1 MNKKVHITEVV
12 LRDANQS
19 LIATRMAR
27 SDFEDIL
34 ETMDQAGYYSM
45 EVWGGATFDSCLRY
59 LDEDPWERLRFIRSK
74 VKNTKLQMLLR
85 GQNILGYKHYSDDT
99 VRAFVRKSVENGI
112 DIIRIFDAL
121 NDPHNMATAIDECL
135 KAGGH
140 AQGTICYTISPIHTF
155 ESYVAL
161 GKKLEDMGCNSICIK
176 DMAGIIS
183 PQICYDLVK
192 ALKKEL
198 KIPVYVHSHTTT
210 GLAQMTLLKAIE
222 AGADGVDTA
231 ISIFSGGTSHP
242 STESLV
248 YTLNEM
254 NIDSGVDLKVCKKIN
269 DHFKPVQERFLKN
282 GGLNP
287 SVLTTKIDALN
298 YQIPGGM
305 LSNLI
310 SQLTAVD
317 KLDKLD
323 EVLAE
328 TPLVRKDMG
337 YPPLVTPMS
346 QMVGSQAVTNV
357 LTGARYKLISKE
369 VKAYC
374 RGEYGHSP
382 APISEELMKL
392 ALGDEKPYEG
402 RYDDLIEPEIP
413 AAKEYLGDLAESEE
427 DVLSYVAF
435 PQQAEAFLKERR
447 LKKAMKVSYTITEAK

>member
-1 MNKKVHITEVV
+1 MGKKLNITEVV

-19 LIATRMAR
+19 QIATRMPR

-34 ETMDQAGYYSM
+34 ETMDQVGYYSM

-85 GQNILGYKHYSDDT
+85 GQNILGYRHYSDDT

-121 NDPHNMATAIDECL
+121 NDPTNMATAIDECL

-155 ESYVAL
+155 ESYVEL
-161 GKKLEDMGCNSICIK
+161 GKKLEQMGCNSICIK
-176 DMAGIIS
+176 DMAGIMS
-183 PQICYDLVK
+183 PQNAYDLVS
-192 ALKKEL
+192 ALKANVNL
-198 KIPVYVHSHTTT
+198 PIYVHSHSTT
-210 GLAQMTLLKAIE
+210 GLGPLTLMKAAE
-222 AGADGVDTA
+222 AGAAGIDTA

-242 STESLV
+242 ATESLV
-248 YTLNEM
+248 YSLEEM
-254 NIDSGVDLKVCKKIN
+254 GFDTGVDLKVCQKIN
-269 DHFKPVQERFLKN
+269 DHFKPVQARFLKE

-287 SVLTTKIDALN
+287 SVLTTKIEALN

-310 SQLTAVD
+310 AQLTAAG

-323 EVLAE
+323 EALIE
-328 TPLVRKDMG
+328 TPKVRADMG

-346 QMVGSQAVTNV
+346 QMVGTQAVTNV
-357 LTGARYKLISKE
+357 LTGERYKMISKE

-392 ALGDEKPYEG
+392 ALGDEKPIEG
-402 RYDDLIEPEIP
+402 RYDDTIEPEIP
-413 AAKEYLGDLAESEE
+413 GAKAYLGPLAESEE

-435 PQQAEAFLKERR
+435 PQQAEAFLKARAE
-447 LKKAMKVSYTITEAK
+447 KKALKVSYTIQEAE

>member
-1 MNKKVHITEVV
+1 MKRKVHITEVV

-19 LIATRMAR
+19 QIATRMPR

-34 ETMDQAGYYSM
+34 ETMDKAGYYSM

-59 LDEDPWERLRFIRSK
+59 LDEDPWDRLRFIRSK

-121 NDPHNMATAIDECL
+121 NDPQNMATAIDECL

-155 ESYVAL
+155 ESYVEL
-161 GKKLEDMGCNSICIK
+161 GKTLEKMGCNSICVK
-176 DMAGIIS
+176 DMAGIMS
-183 PQICYDLVK
+183 PQVCYDLVS
-192 ALKKEL
+192 ALVKSVNL
-198 KIPVYVHSHTTT
+198 PVYVHSHSTK
-210 GLAQMTLLKAIE
+210 GLGPMTLMKAVE
-222 AGADGVDTA
+222 AGAAGIDTA

-242 STESLV
+242 ATESMV
-248 YTLNEM
+248 YSLEEM
-254 NIDSGVDLKVCKKIN
+254 GFDTGVNLKVCQKIN
-269 DHFKPVQERFLKN
+269 DHFKPVQARFLKE

-287 SVLTTKIDALN
+287 SVLTTKIEALN

-310 SQLTAVD
+310 SQLTAVNQ
-317 KLDKLD
+317 LDKLD
-323 EVLAE
+323 EVLVE
-328 TPLVRKDMG
+328 TPRVREDMG

-346 QMVGSQAVTNV
+346 QMVGTQAVTNV
-357 LTGARYKLISKE
+357 LTGERYKLVSKE
-369 VKAYC
+369 IKAYC
-374 RGEYGHSP
+374 RGEYGASP
-382 APISEELMKL
+382 APISKELMEK
-392 ALGDEKPYEG
+392 ALGDEKPIEG
-402 RYDDLIEPEIP
+402 RYDDMIEPEIP
-413 AAKEYLGDLAESEE
+413 GAKAYLGDLAESEE

-435 PQQAEAFLKERR
+435 PQQAEKFLKERR
-447 LKKAMKVSYTITEAK
+447 EKKALKVNYSIQEVE

>member
-1 MNKKVHITEVV
+1 MNRKVHITEVV

-19 LIATRMAR
+19 QIATRLAR

-34 ETMDQAGYYSM
+34 ETMDEAGYYSM
-45 EVWGGATFDSCLRY
+45 EVWGGATFDSCLRF
-59 LDEDPWERLRFIRSK
+59 LDEDPWDRLRFIRSK
-74 VKNTKLQMLLR
+74 VKKTKLQMLLR

-121 NDPHNMATAIDECL
+121 NDPMNMATAIDECL

-161 GKKLEDMGCNSICIK
+161 GKKLESMGCNSLCIK
-176 DMAGIIS
+176 DMAGIMS
-183 PQICYDLVK
+183 PQSAYDLVS
-192 ALKKEL
+192 ALKKEVNL
-198 KIPVYVHSHTTT
+198 PIYVHSHSTT
-210 GLAQMTLLKAIE
+210 GLGPLTLLKAIE
-222 AGADGVDTA
+222 AGAAGVDTA

-242 STESLV
+242 ATESLV
-248 YTLNEM
+248 YSLEEM
-254 NIDSGVDLKVCKKIN
+254 GYSTGVDLKVCKKIN
-269 DHFKPVQERFLKN
+269 DHFKPVQERFLKE

-287 SVLTTKIDALN
+287 SVLQTKIDALN

-310 SQLTAVD
+310 SQLTGVGQ
-317 KLDKLD
+317 LDKLD
-323 EVLAE
+323 EVLLE
-328 TPLVRKDMG
+328 TPKVRKDLG

-346 QMVGSQAVTNV
+346 QMVGAQAVTNV
-357 LTGARYKLISKE
+357 LMGERYKSISKE
-369 VKAYC
+369 VKAYL
-374 RGEYGHSP
+374 RGEYGK
-382 APISEELMKL
+382 APGEINQDLVKK

-402 RYDDLIEPEIP
+402 RFDDTIEPEIP
-413 AAKEYLGDLAESEE
+413 AAKAYLKDLAESEE

-447 LKKAMKVSYTITEAK
+447 EKKALKVTYSIQEAE

>member
-1 MNKKVHITEVV
+1 MKRKVNITEVV

-19 LIATRMAR
+19 QIATRMPR
-27 SDFEDIL
+27 SDFAGIL
-34 ETMDQAGYYSM
+34 ETMDEAGYYSM

-59 LDEDPWERLRFIRSK
+59 LDEDPWDRLRFIRSK
-74 VKNTKLQMLLR
+74 VKKTKLQMLLR
-85 GQNILGYKHYSDDT
+85 GQNILGYKHYSDET

-112 DIIRIFDAL
+112 DMIRIFDAL
-121 NDPHNMATAIDECL
+121 NDPANMATAIDECL

-140 AQGTICYTISPIHTF
+140 AQGAICYTISPIHTF
-155 ESYVAL
+155 ESYVEL
-161 GKKLEDMGCNSICIK
+161 GKKLEEMGCNSICIK

-183 PQICYDLVK
+183 PQIAYDLVK

-198 KIPVYVHSHTTT
+198 KVPVFLHSHSTT
-210 GLAQMTLLKAIE
+210 GLAQMALLKAIE

-254 NIDSGVDLKVCKKIN
+254 DYDTGVDLGVCKKIN
-269 DHFKPVQERFLKN
+269 DHFKPVQARFLKE

-287 SVLTTKIDALN
+287 SVLTTKIDALT
-298 YQIPGGM
+298 YQVPGGM

-310 SQLTAVD
+310 SQLTAVG

-323 EVLAE
+323 EVLLE
-328 TPLVRKDMG
+328 TPKVREDMG

-346 QMVGSQAVTNV
+346 QMVGTQAVTNV
-357 LTGARYKLISKE
+357 LTGERYKLISNE

-382 APISEELMKL
+382 APISEELMKK
-392 ALGDEKPYEG
+392 ALGDEKPIEG
-402 RYDDLIEPEIP
+402 RYDDTIKPEIP
-413 AAKEYLGDLAESEE
+413 GAKEYLGNLAESEE

-435 PQQAEAFLKERR
+435 PPQAEKFLRERME
-447 LKKAMKVSYTITEAK
+447 KKALKVSYRIQEVE

>member
-1 MNKKVHITEVV
+1 MEKKVHITEVV

-19 LIATRMAR
+19 LIATRMPR

-59 LDEDPWERLRFIRSK
+59 LDEDPWDRLRFIRSK

-85 GQNILGYKHYSDDT
+85 GQNILGYRHYSDDT

-121 NDPHNMATAIDECL
+121 NDPQNMATAIDECL

-155 ESYVAL
+155 ESYVEL
-161 GKKLEDMGCNSICIK
+161 GKKLEKMGCNSICIK
-176 DMAGIIS
+176 DMAGIMS
-183 PQICYDLVK
+183 PQVCYDLVK
-192 ALKKEL
+192 ALKKEVKL
-198 KIPVYVHSHTTT
+198 PIYVHSHSTT
-210 GLAQMTLLKAIE
+210 GLGPMTLLKAIE

-254 NIDSGVDLKVCKKIN
+254 NIDSGVDLKVCQKIN
-269 DHFKPVQERFLKN
+269 DHFKPVQARFLKE

-317 KLDKLD
+317 KLDRLD
-323 EVLAE
+323 EVLEE
-328 TPLVRKDMG
+328 TPRVREDMG

-346 QMVGSQAVTNV
+346 QMVGTQAVTNV
-357 LTGARYKLISKE
+357 LTGERYKLVSKE
-369 VKAYC
+369 IKAYC
-374 RGEYGHSP
+374 RGEYGASP
-382 APISEELMKL
+382 APISKELMEK
-392 ALGDEKPYEG
+392 ALGDEKPFEG
-402 RYDDLIEPEIP
+402 RYDDTIEPEIP
-413 AAKEYLGDLAESEE
+413 GAKAYLGDLAESEE

-447 LKKAMKVSYTITEAK
+447 EKKALKVTYSIQEVE

>member
-1 MNKKVHITEVV
+1 MEKKVHITEVV

-19 LIATRMAR
+19 LIATRMPR

-59 LDEDPWERLRFIRSK
+59 LDEDPWDRLRFIRSK

-85 GQNILGYKHYSDDT
+85 GQNILGYRHYSDDT

-121 NDPHNMATAIDECL
+121 NDPQNMATAIDECL

-155 ESYVAL
+155 ESYVEL
-161 GKKLEDMGCNSICIK
+161 GKKLERMGCNSICIK
-176 DMAGIIS
+176 DMAGIMS
-183 PQICYDLVK
+183 PQVCYDLVK
-192 ALKKEL
+192 ALKKEVRL
-198 KIPVYVHSHTTT
+198 PIYVHSHSTT
-210 GLAQMTLLKAIE
+210 GLGPMTLLKAIE

-254 NIDSGVDLKVCKKIN
+254 NIDSGVDLKVCQKIN
-269 DHFKPVQERFLKN
+269 DHFKPVQARFLKE

-317 KLDKLD
+317 KLDRLD
-323 EVLAE
+323 EVLEE
-328 TPLVRKDMG
+328 TPRVREDMG

-346 QMVGSQAVTNV
+346 QMVGTQAVTNV
-357 LTGARYKLISKE
+357 LTGERYKLVSKE
-369 VKAYC
+369 IKAYC
-374 RGEYGHSP
+374 RGEYGASP
-382 APISEELMKL
+382 APISKELMEK
-392 ALGDEKPYEG
+392 ALGDEKPFEG
-402 RYDDLIEPEIP
+402 RYDDTIEPEIP
-413 AAKEYLGDLAESEE
+413 GAKAYLGDLAESEE

-447 LKKAMKVSYTITEAK
+447 EKKALKVTYSIQEVE